1 MKITKIG
8 TKGLDLIKSFEGL
21 KLKPYLCPAKVPTVG
36 YGSTFYENDKK
47 VKLTDPSITE
57 QRASELLLDSLKGF
71 ERYVDSYCR
80 DDINQNQ
87 FDALVSF
94 CYNLGPAN
102 LKSSTLL
109 KKANVNPNDPTSWN
123 TNNPDIAPMDD
134 LIKMFKN
141 GQTKFVIYEKVSQ
154 KITFDLKGKHK
165 KVKLVVYSNIKKSQY
180 SIKVKCS
187 K

>member
-21 KLKPYLCPAKVPTVG
+21 KLKPYLCPANVPTVG

-57 QRASELLLDSLKGF
+57 QRASELLLDSLRGF

-109 KKANVNPNDPTSWN
+109 KKANVNPNDSTIAQEFLKWN
-123 TNNPDIAPMDD
+123 KAGG
-134 LIKMFKN
+134 KA
-141 GQTKFVIYEKVSQ
+141 
-154 KITFDLKGKHK
+154 LKGLTKRRQAESD
-165 KVKLVVYSNIKKSQY
+165 LYFS
-180 SIKVKCS
+180 
-187 K
+187 

>member
-109 KKANVNPNDPTSWN
+109 KKANVNPNDPTIAQEFLKWN
-123 TNNPDIAPMDD
+123 KAGG
-134 LIKMFKN
+134 KA
-141 GQTKFVIYEKVSQ
+141 
-154 KITFDLKGKHK
+154 LKGLTKRRQAESD
-165 KVKLVVYSNIKKSQY
+165 LYFS
-180 SIKVKCS
+180 
-187 K
+187 

>member
-21 KLKPYLCPAKVPTVG
+21 KLKPYLCPANVPTVG

-109 KKANVNPNDPTSWN
+109 KKANVNPNDPTIAQEFLKWN
-123 TNNPDIAPMDD
+123 KA
-134 LIKMFKN
+134 
-141 GQTKFVIYEKVSQ
+141 GGRA
-154 KITFDLKGKHK
+154 LKGLTKRRQAESD
-165 KVKLVVYSNIKKSQY
+165 LYFS
-180 SIKVKCS
+180 
-187 K
+187 

>member
-21 KLKPYLCPAKVPTVG
+21 KLKPYLCPANVPTVG

-109 KKANVNPNDPTSWN
+109 KKANVNPNDPTIAQEFLKWN
-123 TNNPDIAPMDD
+123 KAGG
-134 LIKMFKN
+134 KA
-141 GQTKFVIYEKVSQ
+141 
-154 KITFDLKGKHK
+154 LKGLTKRRQAESD
-165 KVKLVVYSNIKKSQY
+165 LYFS
-180 SIKVKCS
+180 
-187 K
+187 